1 MPQPTNPL
9 SGTLHEIRFREIF
22 PWVILVRA
30 LRISLLIRVLGLA
43 FLGVVLTQWGWAA
56 LDGVFSA
63 TPAQLGQLTES
74 QSIDSTVGPELFDP
88 NTQSKPS
95 AAVVVSPLRIVAEHP
110 FAGPLVHGW
119 VWIAEPFLRLAATES
134 TWLLCMNL
142 TLSGIWAIAVWAVF
156 GGAIAR
162 IAAIYFTRGETLGP
176 VKAIQSAVSKAPA
189 IAGAPLIT
197 MATVVALAL
206 PLALVGLLTRLDFLA
221 FLVGL
226 FWIVLLAGGLVLA
239 IVLLGLLLGWPLM
252 WATVAVEQTDAFDGV
267 SRCYA
272 YVYQRPLSLIF
283 YLVVATSLGL
293 LGEAVVTYF
302 VAAGTTLTEWAVSWG
317 SGNSRIAELV
327 VPANGDA
334 STSLGGLATTGA
346 YGIAFW
352 KSALQTVADSF
363 PMAYLWPATVG
374 IYLLLR
380 QQVDSTEMEEI
391 TLGKSDPPQ
400 GLPNLT
406 PDEAG
411 IPQVDPSQPSGD

>member
-1 MPQPTNPL
+1 MSQPTNPL

-22 PWVILVRA
+22 PWVILIRA
-30 LRISLLIRVLGLA
+30 LRVSLMIRVLGLA

-56 LDGVFSA
+56 LDGLFSA
-63 TPAQLGQLTES
+63 SPAALGRLTES
-74 QSIDSTVGPELFDP
+74 HSIDSTVGPELLDP
-88 NTQSKPS
+88 SMKSSPS
-95 AAVVVSPLRIVAEHP
+95 AAVVVSPVRVIAEHP
-110 FAGPLVHGW
+110 FAGPLVRGW
-119 VWIAEPFLRLAATES
+119 VWIAEPFLRLAATGS
-134 TWLLCMNL
+134 TWLMCMNL
-142 TLSGIWAIAVWAVF
+142 TLSGIWAIGVWAVF
-156 GGAIAR
+156 GGAISR
-162 IAAIYFTRGETLGP
+162 IAAMYFTRGELLGP
-176 VKAIQSAVSKAPA
+176 VKAIQSAISKAPT

-206 PLALVGLLTRLDFLA
+206 PLALVGLLIRLDFLA

-226 FWIVLLAGGLVLA
+226 LWIGLLTGGLVLA

-272 YVYQRPLSLIF
+272 YVYQRPLSLVF
-283 YLVVATSLGL
+283 YLVVATGLGL

-317 SGNSRIAELV
+317 AGNARIAELIG
-327 VPANGDA
+327 PAGGVA
-334 STSLGGLATTGA
+334 STSLGGLAATGA
-346 YGIAFW
+346 SGIAFW
-352 KSALQTVADSF
+352 KTALQTLADSF
-363 PMAYLWPATVG
+363 PMAYLWPAAVG

-380 QQVDSTEMEEI
+380 QQVDSTEMDEI
-391 TLGKSDPPQ
+391 ALDKSDPPQ

-406 PDEAG
+406 PNEAG